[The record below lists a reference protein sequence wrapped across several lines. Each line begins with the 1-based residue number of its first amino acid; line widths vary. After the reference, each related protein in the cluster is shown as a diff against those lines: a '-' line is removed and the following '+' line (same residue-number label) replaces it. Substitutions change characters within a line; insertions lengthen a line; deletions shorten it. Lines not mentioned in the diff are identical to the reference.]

1 MDEIEVR
8 TTVRRPPEAVF
19 PVLRDFRSYA
29 DYSKHLREVA
39 VDGDGGEGTAYRL
52 RFGWWKLTYDA
63 HTRVTDEAAPHRLDW
78 EVTRDLSA
86 SGRWLVDAVGDE
98 HSEVR
103 FVVEYD
109 PASVSPSVV
118 DLPRLVSMDWVVDKV
133 VDLIEAEGRR
143 VVERVVADL
152 EGERRPVELTVD
164 YR

>member
-19 PVLRDFRSYA
+19 RVLRDFRSYPA
-29 DYSKHLREVA
+29 YSKHLRA
-39 VDGDGGEGTAYRL
+39 VDADGDGGVGTAYRL

-63 HTRVTDEAAPHRLDW
+63 HTRVTDVVAPTRLDW
-78 EVTRDLSA
+78 EVTRDIAA
-86 SGRWLVDAVGDE
+86 SGRWLVEEAPEG

-109 PASVSPSVV
+109 PDSVSPSVV
-118 DLPRLVSMDWVVDKV
+118 DLPRLVSIDWVVDTV

-152 EGERRPVELTVD
+152 EGESRPVELTVD